1 VLAAVPAPP
10 RLWQHLLMAVRPIRI
25 FGDPLLRTKCA
36 PVSDF
41 DRGLRR
47 VVSDLAETLAD
58 AGGAGLA
65 APQIGV
71 NLRLFT
77 YVVVDKEMPEYGSMG
92 HIVNPVLVEQS
103 PDEVTDIEGCLS
115 IPGLEYELAR
125 SQRVVAEG
133 SDMYGEKVRIEGTER
148 LARCLAHE
156 TDHLDGV
163 LFIDRLDRDERKRA
177 MREIR
182 ELVLAGEDVRVKRS
196 PHTGLL

>member
-1 VLAAVPAPP
+1 
-10 RLWQHLLMAVRPIRI
+10 MAVRPIRL
-25 FGDPLLRTKCA
+25 FGDPVLRTKCV
-36 PVSDF
+36 PVADF

-47 VVSDLAETLAD
+47 LVGDLAETLAD

-71 NLRLFT
+71 NLRVFT
-77 YVVVDKEMPEYGSMG
+77 YVITDKSMPEYGSMG

-103 PDEVTDIEGCLS
+103 GDELTDVEGCLS

-125 SQRVVAEG
+125 SRLVVAEG
-133 SDMYGEKVRIEGTER
+133 SDMHGEPLRIEGTER
-148 LARCLAHE
+148 VARCFAHE

-163 LFIDRLDRDERKRA
+163 LFIDRLDPAARKQA

-182 ELVLAGEDVRVKRS
+182 ELVLAGENVQVKRS
-196 PHTGLL
+196 PHSGPL

>member
-1 VLAAVPAPP
+1 MAVPARPSKP
-10 RLWQHLLMAVRPIRI
+10 VQTLMAVRTIRV
-25 FGDPLLRTKCA
+25 FGDPVLRTKCA
-36 PVSDF
+36 PVADF
-41 DRGLRR
+41 DKGLRR
-47 VVSDLAETLAD
+47 LVADLSETLAD

-71 NLRLFT
+71 SLRVFT
-77 YVVVDKEMPEYGSMG
+77 YVVTDQSMPEYGSMG

-103 PDEVTDIEGCLS
+103 PDEVIDVEGCLS

-133 SDMYGEKVRIEGTER
+133 LDMYGEPIRIEGTER

-163 LFIDRLDRDERKRA
+163 LFIDRLDTDERKRA
-177 MREIR
+177 MRDIR
-182 ELVLAGEDVRVKRS
+182 ELVLGGENVRVKRS
-196 PHTGLL
+196 PHEGAF

>member
-1 VLAAVPAPP
+1 MPP
-10 RLWQHLLMAVRPIRI
+10 GMLEHSLMAVRPIRI
-25 FGDPLLRTKCA
+25 FGDPLLRTKCV
-36 PVSDF
+36 PVADY
-41 DRGLRR
+41 DKGLRR
-47 VVSDLAETLAD
+47 LVSDLAETLAD

-71 NLRLFT
+71 NLRVFT
-77 YVVVDKEMPEYGSMG
+77 YVVTDKSSPDYSVMG

-103 PDEVTDIEGCLS
+103 PDEVTDVEGCLS

-133 SDMYGEKVRIEGTER
+133 SDMHGEPLRIEGTER
-148 LARCLAHE
+148 LARCFAHE

-163 LFIDRLDRDERKRA
+163 LFIDRLDPGTRKRA

-182 ELVLAGEDVRVKRS
+182 EMVLAGENVQVKRS
-196 PHTGLL
+196 PHSGQL